1 MMVKAQRR
9 VMEMEKCE
17 AEAVTEKKRTLLDR
31 VTLLEKGIKIPNP
44 DQFK

>member
-1 MMVKAQRR
+1 MVKAQQK

-17 AEAVTEKKRTLLDR
+17 AEVVAKKRCTILDR
-31 VTLLEKGIKIPNP
+31 ASLMEKGIKIPNP